1 MERSLEQVFG
11 PVKGGE
17 AEQLVPKLAGHKDAI
32 QSWLSASPQNAEAF
46 RRDPLKALAKAFPD
60 LGLRERPR
68 DRPSELGERV
78 HIKGLADAPDPA
90 VLALFVKVWHYVA
103 GGASN
108 IASFRGN
115 PTGVI
120 TSLGQDQPEAVVTA
134 VLKAFRLQGAAHS
147 GFARLIGEAI
157 EKEIIDPSGPVEAA
171 VIDETAVTSA
181 TRFLGEV

>member
-1 MERSLEQVFG
+1 M
-11 PVKGGE
+11 
-17 AEQLVPKLAGHKDAI
+17 
-32 QSWLSASPQNAEAF
+32 SACTSEG
-46 RRDPLKALAKAFPD
+46 
-60 LGLRERPR
+60 LG
-68 DRPSELGERV
+68 
-78 HIKGLADAPDPA
+78 DAPDPA
-90 VLALFVKVWHYVA
+90 VLALFVKVWNYVA
-103 GGASN
+103 GGAPN